1 MHPYKAGPLLEQIVI
16 PQDLR
21 EKMTTEQLPQVAD
34 ELRQYIVDVISEIG
48 NSHFGA
54 SLGVVELT
62 VALHYVFNTPYD
74 QLVWDVGH
82 QAYGHK
88 ILTGRRDVFHT
99 NRTKGGISG
108 FPKRSES
115 EYDTFGVGHSS
126 TSISAALGMAVASR
140 YKGEKDRQHIAVIGD
155 GAMTAGLAFEGMNHA
170 GFEKDANLLVIL
182 NDNCMSID
190 PNVGALKE
198 YLTDITTSHTYNKVK
213 DEVWKLLGKVSKF
226 GPDAQT
232 IVSKIS
238 HALKGSILKQSNLF
252 ESLNFRYFGPVDGHD
267 VVALAKVLEDLK
279 DIPGPKI
286 LHCITRKGAGYKY
299 SEEGNPTKWHAPGVF
314 NKETG
319 EIVKIVPSSPQPP
332 KYQDVFGHTIVEL
345 AEQNDKVM
353 GVTPAMP
360 TGCSLTYM
368 MEAMPDRAFDV
379 GIAEQHAVT
388 FSAGLATQG
397 MIPFCN
403 IYSSFMQRAY
413 DQVLHDV
420 ALQNLQVVFCLDRGG
435 LVGADGATHHGAY
448 DIAYMRSIP
457 NMIVA
462 APMNEQELR
471 NMMYTAQA
479 ENHGPFS
486 IRYPR
491 GNGVMTNWK
500 TPLKAIRVGE
510 GRKVSSGEDI
520 AILTIGH
527 VGNFAQK
534 AIDSLKESGASVAHY
549 DMRFVKPIDET
560 LLHEVFTKFEKV
572 ITIEDGCIMG
582 GFGSAVLEFMADNGY
597 TTRVVRLGIPDKY
610 IHHGTPEELH
620 ADCGFDAA
628 SIAKK
633 VREMLGIQESSQNGI
648 SAVG

>member
-1 MHPYKAGPLLEQIVI
+1 MIKPFVPGEHLAKIKVPE
-16 PQDLR
+16 DLR
-21 EKMTTEQLPQVAD
+21 LLFSTADLPNVSE
-34 ELRQYIVDVISEIG
+34 ELRQYIIDVISEIG

-62 VALHYVFNTPYD
+62 VALHYVFNTPHD

-88 ILTGRRDVFHT
+88 ILTGRREVFHT
-99 NRTKGGISG
+99 NRLKGGISG

-115 EYDTFGVGHSS
+115 EFDTFGVGHSS
-126 TSISAALGMAVASR
+126 TSISAALGMAVANR
-140 YKGEKDRQHIAVIGD
+140 YQGQTDRHHIAVIGD
-155 GAMTAGLAFEGMNHA
+155 GAMTAGLAFEGLNHA

-213 DEVWKLLGKVSKF
+213 DEVWNWLGVISKF
-226 GPDAQT
+226 GPDAQK
-232 IVSKIS
+232 IASKVSQ
-238 HALKGSILKQSNLF
+238 ALKGTLLKQSNFF

-267 VVALAKVLEDLK
+267 VEGLVRVLEDLK

-286 LHCITRKGAGYKY
+286 LHCITKKGAGYKF

-314 NKETG
+314 NKGTG
-319 EIVKIVPSSPQPP
+319 EIVKVVPIGPEAP
-332 KYQDVFGHTIVEL
+332 KYQDVFGHSIVEL
-345 AEQNDKVM
+345 AEKNNKIM

-360 TGCSLTYM
+360 SGCSLNIM
-368 MEAMPDRAFDV
+368 MQAMPKRAFDV

-397 MIPFCN
+397 MVPFCN
-403 IYSSFMQRAY
+403 IYSSFMQRAF

-420 ALQNLQVVFCLDRGG
+420 ALQNLNVVFCLDRGG

-448 DIAYMRSIP
+448 DLAYMRCIP
-457 NMIVA
+457 NMIVS

-471 NMMYTAQA
+471 NLMYTAQL
-479 ENHGPFS
+479 ENKGPFT

-491 GNGVMTNWK
+491 GNGVMTDWK
-500 TPLKAIRVGE
+500 TPFEEISIGQ
-510 GRKVSSGEDI
+510 GRLVSAGEDI

-527 VGNFAQK
+527 PGNFAQK
-534 AIDSLKESGASVAHY
+534 AIQTLSKQGITPAHY
-549 DMRFVKPIDET
+549 DMRFVKPLDEM
-560 LLHEVFTKFEKV
+560 LLHEVFNKFDKV
-572 ITIEDGCIMG
+572 ITVEDGCLMG
-582 GFGSAVLEFMADNGY
+582 GFGSAVLEFMSDRGY
-597 TTRVVRLGIPDKY
+597 HAQVIRLGIPDEY
-610 IHHGTPEELH
+610 IHHGTQEELWS
-620 ADCGFDAA
+620 DCGFDANAIVQSVERLLIVNNTKSSA
-628 SIAKK
+628 SQA
-633 VREMLGIQESSQNGI
+633 G
-648 SAVG
+648 